1 MGKGSLPE
9 GLRRRTEAQGAQ
21 RLEPGPAQPDDPGLK
36 RSKRPSVGLPS
47 CVRTGPSTSRMRLY
61 YGEFMSRDFQIIQ
74 LDLDPEAFKRLP
86 NRQRN
91 QLVGCMHAHNELVV
105 LNRL

>member
-1 MGKGSLPE
+1 LRHDSLLVFRPLI
-9 GLRRRTEAQGAQ
+9 GVAQGAK
-21 RLEPGPAQPDDPGLK
+21 RLEPGPAQPDEPKLS
-36 RSKRPSVGLPS
+36 RVERHPVGLPS
-47 CVRTGPSTSRMRLY
+47 CVQLY
-61 YGEFMSRDFQIIQ
+61 RGEFMSRDFQIIQ

-105 LNRL
+105 LNRLLNVQPQ